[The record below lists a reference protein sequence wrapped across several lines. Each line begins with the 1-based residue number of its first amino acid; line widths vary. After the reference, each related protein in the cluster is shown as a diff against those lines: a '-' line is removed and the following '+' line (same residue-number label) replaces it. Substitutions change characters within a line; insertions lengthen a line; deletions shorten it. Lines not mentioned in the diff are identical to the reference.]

1 VATRQEAHPE
11 APLLFEAVGEGD
23 LERIEQLLSS
33 GVPVDS
39 LNEDAATALLV
50 AAEGEPAIVA
60 LLLGEGCDVD
70 HQSRDGGTALIAA
83 IKYEDPEI
91 VEMLIAAG
99 ASRELTDVGGMS
111 AVDHAV
117 EGGDTRVLEKLGLAS
132 EATAASEP
140 AKAERRT
147 GVSSE
152 SIDPKA
158 KIDTSTIK
166 VVPKDEATK
175 ARIKVT
181 VGSNLLFKAL
191 DREQLEAVVMS
202 MEEVEVRQGE
212 AVITQ
217 GDAGNHFY
225 VVDSG
230 TFECF
235 VKRADDGL
243 EDPRGRLVLSY
254 AEGSTFGELALMYN
268 TPRAASIVASSDSV
282 LWAMDRETFRT
293 VILQMMSAKRLR
305 FEALLET
312 VPLLRSM
319 EAYERTAVADAF
331 EEQSYAAGEV
341 ILREAE
347 QGDTFY
353 LLVSGTAAATKAG
366 GEGRRLLLEY
376 KEGDYF
382 GELALL
388 NNRPRAASVEC
399 LTDCTCVHLARP
411 IFERLLGPVIHIL
424 KRNAENYKSYED
436 CQ

>member
-1 VATRQEAHPE
+1 MTITPSPGRPLLGATTVVVTAFTARAMERMYTVPGTTPEEYLQRTSLRPMLASLLERTCKDKPDNLLPFMLEYLQTTYPDASQSANPINAPGSFGTWARRTDVQPTEAGLQAYLTQIKARVTLESVLEQALRMQPANVVAFVIESLCAGDDLLAAPTGGAAPSTAAGSTAAASVYAEVATRQEAHPE

-140 AKAERRT
+140 AAPPAKAERRT

-166 VVPKDEATK
+166 
-175 ARIKVT
+175 AR
-181 VGSNLLFKAL
+181 S
-191 DREQLEAVVMS
+191 RE
-202 MEEVEVRQGE
+202 
-212 AVITQ
+212 
-217 GDAGNHFY
+217 
-225 VVDSG
+225 
-230 TFECF
+230 
-235 VKRADDGL
+235 
-243 EDPRGRLVLSY
+243 
-254 AEGSTFGELALMYN
+254 
-268 TPRAASIVASSDSV
+268 
-282 LWAMDRETFRT
+282 
-293 VILQMMSAKRLR
+293 
-305 FEALLET
+305 
-312 VPLLRSM
+312 
-319 EAYERTAVADAF
+319 
-331 EEQSYAAGEV
+331 
-341 ILREAE
+341 
-347 QGDTFY
+347 
-353 LLVSGTAAATKAG
+353 
-366 GEGRRLLLEY
+366 
-376 KEGDYF
+376 
-382 GELALL
+382 
-388 NNRPRAASVEC
+388 
-399 LTDCTCVHLARP
+399 
-411 IFERLLGPVIHIL
+411 
-424 KRNAENYKSYED
+424 
-436 CQ
+436 